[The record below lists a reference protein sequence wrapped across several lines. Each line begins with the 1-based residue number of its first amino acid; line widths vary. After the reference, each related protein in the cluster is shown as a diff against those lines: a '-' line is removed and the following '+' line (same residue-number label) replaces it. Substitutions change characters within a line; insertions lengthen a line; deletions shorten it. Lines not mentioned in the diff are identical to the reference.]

1 MKIGDSRI
9 YNARE
14 IDGGVSSGRGGR
26 RLFISKNV
34 SKASQSSVERFRVG
48 GTGKMSTAILGEVE
62 VALGVRERYCRG
74 RREDDSKVK
83 RS

>member
-9 YNARE
+9 HNTRE
-14 IDGGVSSGRGGR
+14 IDRGVSSGRGGR

-48 GTGKMSTAILGEVE
+48 RIGKISTVIPGEVE
-62 VALGVRERYCRG
+62 VVFGVGQRYERG
-74 RREDDSKVK
+74 K
-83 RS
+83 